1 MSELVL
7 SDSQQEALD
16 SIFDWFI
23 SQDRNQFLTLG
34 GYAGTGKTT
43 LTAEISEVLHN
54 EKPDMRI
61 AFCAYTGK
69 AARVLE
75 SKLKEKGAVK
85 RGDSVSTIHRLIYS
99 PLLDH
104 NDEII
109 GWDKTDSEKFK
120 YDLIIID
127 EASMVNREIWE
138 DLLSYDVPVLAI
150 GDHGQL
156 PPIEGKFN
164 LMEKPELRL
173 EEIYRQAAGNP
184 IIALSR
190 QVREHGNIPFG
201 QFGDAVA
208 KLDRREPDTQEYL
221 SELFRS
227 FNEEMLVL
235 TGFNH
240 TRVKLNHA
248 IRGLLD
254 FTTQSPEPGDRV
266 ICLRNNHKMQIFNGM
281 MGTLQSLEL
290 HPVEKGADYYK
301 AAIAFDG
308 EPRIY
313 SGAIAASQFG
323 EKSSSYSKE
332 EKGLDRFDFGYA
344 ITVHKAQGSQAE
356 SVVLFEERSSYM
368 DDETW
373 RRWLYTGI
381 TRASDRLFVIA

>member
-7 SDSQQEALD
+7 SETQQQAVD
-16 SIFDWFI
+16 SIFDWYV
-23 SQDRNQFLTLG
+23 SKDRKPYLTLG

-43 LTAEISEVLHN
+43 LTAEVSSILHA
-54 EKPDMRI
+54 EKENMRI

-69 AARVLE
+69 AARVLDA
-75 SKLKEKGAVK
+75 KLKDRGAVHP
-85 RGDSVSTIHRLIYS
+85 GDSVSTIHRLIYS
-99 PLLDH
+99 PLLDS
-104 NDEII
+104 NDDII
-109 GWDKTDSEKFK
+109 GWEKTDSDKFRF
-120 YDLIIID
+120 DLIIID

-138 DLLSYDVPVLAI
+138 DLLSYNVPILAI

-164 LMEKPELRL
+164 LLEKPELRL
-173 EEIYRQAAGNP
+173 ETIYRQAAGNP

-190 QVREHGNIPFG
+190 QVREQGSIPFG
-201 QFGDAVA
+201 RFGDSVA
-208 KLDRREPDTQEYL
+208 KLDRSDPDTQEYL
-221 SELFRS
+221 SDLFS
-227 FNEEMLVL
+227 GFNEEMLVL

-240 TRVKLNHA
+240 TRVKLNKA

-254 FTTQSPEPGDRV
+254 FESESPQPGDRV
-266 ICLRNNHKMQIFNGM
+266 ICLRNNHKFQIFNGM
-281 MGTLQSLEL
+281 TGTIQSLE
-290 HPVEKGADYYK
+290 HIPVEKGADYYK
-301 AAIAFDG
+301 AAIALDG
-308 EPRIY
+308 EMRLFT
-313 SGAIAASQFG
+313 GAISASQFG
-323 EKSSSYSKE
+323 EKESSYTKD

-381 TRASDRLFVIA
+381 TRASQKLYVIA